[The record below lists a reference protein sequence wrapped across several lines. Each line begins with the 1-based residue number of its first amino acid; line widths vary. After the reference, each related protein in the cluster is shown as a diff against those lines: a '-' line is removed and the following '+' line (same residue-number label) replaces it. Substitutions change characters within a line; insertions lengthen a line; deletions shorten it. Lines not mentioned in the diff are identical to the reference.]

1 MNHAIFSTA
10 GRLTR
15 RDYALT
21 IAALCGGASLLTFAA
36 ISLLLPLTYV
46 TATLFFREMALMFWI
61 LFFMGGALILASAA
75 ILLPLLAIPAT
86 VRRLHDIGRGSW
98 LAFPLVLLSL
108 IAFGLPVFF
117 LFIFAA
123 LLEGINQSGSMVFF
137 DSPEQL
143 ELILGS
149 FVLGYFILCFVTLFI
164 MSVYGAWIFLKKGMS
179 TANCYGDVPAEEQI
193 PSVRA
198 AYFSGQ
204 GTIDRAHFVFRTLIV
219 IAAAGVIVPTLGQ
232 SVLYPAAAILKSL
245 GAAPMGTDFFALLIG
260 GMIYPLAALPLVL
273 RRLRTLGRS
282 RYEALVVFA
291 ALLPNLL
298 SAAATARFLGSL
310 DRLTEDAIGDA
321 IIEEFITI
329 GTANDS
335 LFIALWLLCALLS
348 LIGVVR
354 LLRADEENAE
364 ANAMA

>member
-1 MNHAIFSTA
+1 MNEAIFSLH

-21 IAALCGGASLLTFAA
+21 IAALGGGASLLNFAA
-36 ISLLLPLTYV
+36 ITLLLPLIYL
-46 TATLFFREMALMFWI
+46 TATLFFRETAVTFWI
-61 LFFMGGALILASAA
+61 LLGMGVALVLAATA
-75 ILLPLLAIPAT
+75 ILLPLAAIPAT

-149 FVLGYFILCFVTLFI
+149 FVLGYFILCFMTLFI

-179 TANCYGDVPAEEQI
+179 TANCYGDVPAEERI

-204 GTIDRAHFVFRTLIV
+204 GTIDRAHFVFRALVV
-219 IAAAGVIVPTLGQ
+219 IAAAGIVLPTLGQ
-232 SVLYPAAAILKSL
+232 SVLYPLAIIGKSLGLVAAILKSL

-273 RRLRTLGRS
+273 LALGREEVVS
-282 RYEALVVFA
+282 RLA
-291 ALLPNLL
+291 
-298 SAAATARFLGSL
+298 G
-310 DRLTEDAIGDA
+310 
-321 IIEEFITI
+321 
-329 GTANDS
+329 
-335 LFIALWLLCALLS
+335 
-348 LIGVVR
+348 
-354 LLRADEENAE
+354 
-364 ANAMA
+364 